1 MSSLLHLELGKSFS
15 FHPLGG
21 VVVVFLVT
29 CLFTNRPDRLA
40 WRIHW
45 NERFQ
50 MPVFTLRNVVFLFLA
65 VWFQR
70 MVLSMTVL

>member
-21 VVVVFLVT
+21 VVVLFLVT
-29 CLFTNRPDRLA
+29 CLFTHRPDRLG
-40 WRIHW
+40 WRLRL
-45 NERFQ
+45 NARLQ
-50 MPVFTLRNVVFLFLA
+50 VPVFTLRNIVFLFLA

-70 MVLSMTVL
+70 MVLPMTVL

>member
-21 VVVVFLVT
+21 VVLFFLVT

-40 WRIHW
+40 WGLRLNARLQI
-45 NERFQ
+45 
-50 MPVFTLRNVVFLFLA
+50 PVFTLRNVVFLFLA
-65 VWFQR
+65 VWLQR
-70 MVLSMTVL
+70 MVLPMTVL